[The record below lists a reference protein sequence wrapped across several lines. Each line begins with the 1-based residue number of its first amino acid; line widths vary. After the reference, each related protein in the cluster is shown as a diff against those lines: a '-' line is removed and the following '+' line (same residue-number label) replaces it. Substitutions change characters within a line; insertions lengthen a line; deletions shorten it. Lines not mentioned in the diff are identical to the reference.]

1 MATTQW
7 DIVGGEYIAS
17 AVKAT
22 QYPEDTIEEVAF
34 IGRSNVGKSSL
45 LNSLARRKG
54 LARVS
59 SSPGKTQTINF
70 YAFQAKRNEE
80 NQPLRH
86 TFYAV
91 DLPGYGFARTSKGNK
106 NEWSAFI
113 CKYMENSRDLKLV
126 CLLMDIRHAPM
137 DSDIDCYQWLLAL
150 GLPILV
156 ILTKSDKLNK
166 SAVISQLALYK
177 KTFGLDDDHILTYTS
192 TAHTNRRD
200 LINRIMTYLEPG
212 KGSAQARE

>member
-1 MATTQW
+1 MVMTQW
-7 DIVGGEYIAS
+7 DIVGGEFVAS

-22 QYPEDTIEEVAF
+22 QYPQDTVDEVAF

-70 YAFQAKRNEE
+70 YSFRAKKTTEKE
-80 NQPLRH
+80 PLRH

-91 DLPGYGFARTSKGNK
+91 DLPGYGFARTSQSQK
-106 NEWSAFI
+106 NQWSAFI

-126 CLLMDIRHAPM
+126 CILMDIRHAPM
-137 DSDIDCYQWLLAL
+137 ESDIDCYQWLLSL
-150 GLPILV
+150 GIPLMI

-166 SAVISQLALYK
+166 GAVAAQKELYK
-177 KTFGLDDDHILTYTS
+177 KTFGLDDDRILTYTS
-192 TAHTNRRD
+192 TAHTNRRE
-200 LINRIMTYLEPG
+200 LIELILATLG
-212 KGSAQARE
+212 H

>member
-1 MATTQW
+1 MVMTQW
-7 DIVGGEYIAS
+7 DIVGGEFVAS

-22 QYPEDTIEEVAF
+22 QYPQDTVDEVAF

-70 YAFQAKRNEE
+70 YSFRAKKTTEKE
-80 NQPLRH
+80 PLRH

-91 DLPGYGFARTSKGNK
+91 DLPGYGFARTSQSQK
-106 NEWSAFI
+106 NQWSAFI

-126 CLLMDIRHAPM
+126 CILMDIRHAPM
-137 DSDIDCYQWLLAL
+137 ESDIDCYQWLLSL
-150 GLPILV
+150 GIPLMI

-166 SAVISQLALYK
+166 GAVAAQKELYK
-177 KTFGLDDDHILTYTS
+177 KTFGLDDDRILTKS
-192 TAHTNRRD
+192 LQCDHRPA
-200 LINRIMTYLEPG
+200 P
-212 KGSAQARE
+212 

>member
-1 MATTQW
+1 MVMTQW
-7 DIVGGEYIAS
+7 DIVGGEFVAS

-22 QYPEDTIEEVAF
+22 QYPQDTVDEVAF

-70 YAFQAKRNEE
+70 YSFRAKKTTEKE
-80 NQPLRH
+80 PLRH

-91 DLPGYGFARTSKGNK
+91 DLPGYGFARTSQSQK
-106 NEWSAFI
+106 NQWSAFI

-126 CLLMDIRHAPM
+126 CILMDIRHAPM
-137 DSDIDCYQWLLAL
+137 ESDIDCYQWLLSL
-150 GLPILV
+150 GIPLMI

-166 SAVISQLALYK
+166 GAVAAQKELYK
-177 KTFGLDDDHILTYTS
+177 KTFGLDDDRILTYTS
-192 TAHTNRRD
+192 TAHTNRRG
-200 LINRIMTYLEPG
+200 LNERILATLG
-212 KGSAQARE
+212 H

>member
-1 MATTQW
+1 MVMTQW
-7 DIVGGEYIAS
+7 DIVGGEFVAS

-22 QYPEDTIEEVAF
+22 QYPQDTVDEVAF

-70 YAFQAKRNEE
+70 YSFRAKKTTEKE
-80 NQPLRH
+80 PLRH

-91 DLPGYGFARTSKGNK
+91 DLPGYGFARTSQSQK
-106 NEWSAFI
+106 NQWSAFI

-126 CLLMDIRHAPM
+126 CILMDIRHAPM
-137 DSDIDCYQWLLAL
+137 ESDIDCYQWLLSL
-150 GLPILV
+150 GIPLMI

-166 SAVISQLALYK
+166 GAVAAQKELYK
-177 KTFGLDDDHILTYTS
+177 KTFGLDDDRILTYTS
-192 TAHTNRRD
+192 TAHTNRRE
-200 LINRIMTYLEPG
+200 LIERILVTLG
-212 KGSAQARE
+212 H

>member
-1 MATTQW
+1 MVMTQW
-7 DIVGGEYIAS
+7 DIVGGEFVAS

-22 QYPEDTIEEVAF
+22 QYPQDTVDEVAF

-54 LARVS
+54 LARGS

-70 YAFQAKRNEE
+70 YSFRAKKTTEKE
-80 NQPLRH
+80 PLRH

-91 DLPGYGFARTSKGNK
+91 DLPGYGFARTSQSQK
-106 NEWSAFI
+106 NQWSAFI

-126 CLLMDIRHAPM
+126 CILMDIRHAPM
-137 DSDIDCYQWLLAL
+137 ESDIDCYQWLLSL
-150 GLPILV
+150 GIPLMI

-166 SAVISQLALYK
+166 GAVAAQKELYK
-177 KTFGLDDDHILTYTS
+177 KTFGLDDDRILTYTS
-192 TAHTNRRD
+192 TAHTNRRE
-200 LINRIMTYLEPG
+200 LIERILATLG
-212 KGSAQARE
+212 H

>member
-1 MATTQW
+1 MVMTQW
-7 DIVGGEYIAS
+7 DIVGGEFVAS

-22 QYPEDTIEEVAF
+22 QYPQDTVDEVAF

-70 YAFQAKRNEE
+70 YSFRAKKTTEKE
-80 NQPLRH
+80 PLRH

-91 DLPGYGFARTSKGNK
+91 DLPGYGFARTSQSQK
-106 NEWSAFI
+106 NQWSAFI

-126 CLLMDIRHAPM
+126 CILMDIRHAPM
-137 DSDIDCYQWLLAL
+137 ESDIDCYQWLLSL
-150 GLPILV
+150 GIPLMI

-166 SAVISQLALYK
+166 GAVAAQKELYK
-177 KTFGLDDDHILTYTS
+177 KTFGLDDDRILTYTS
-192 TAHTNRRD
+192 TAHTNRRE
-200 LINRIMTYLEPG
+200 LIERILATFG
-212 KGSAQARE
+212 H

>member
-1 MATTQW
+1 MVMTQW
-7 DIVGGEYIAS
+7 DIVGGEFVAS

-22 QYPEDTIEEVAF
+22 QYPQDTVDEVAF

-70 YAFQAKRNEE
+70 YSFRAKKTTEKE
-80 NQPLRH
+80 PLRH

-91 DLPGYGFARTSKGNK
+91 DLPGYGFARTSQSQK
-106 NEWSAFI
+106 NQWSAFI

-126 CLLMDIRHAPM
+126 CILMDIRHAPM
-137 DSDIDCYQWLLAL
+137 ESDIDCYQWLLSL
-150 GLPILV
+150 GIPLMI

-166 SAVISQLALYK
+166 GAVAAQKELYK
-177 KTFGLDDDHILTYTS
+177 KTFGLDDDRILTYTS
-192 TAHTNRRD
+192 TAHTNRRE
-200 LINRIMTYLEPG
+200 LIEVLCQILG
-212 KGSAQARE
+212 C

>member
-1 MATTQW
+1 MVMTQW
-7 DIVGGEYIAS
+7 DIVGGEFVAS

-22 QYPEDTIEEVAF
+22 QYPQDTVDEVAF
-34 IGRSNVGKSSL
+34 IGRSNGGKSSL

-70 YAFQAKRNEE
+70 YSFRAKKTTEKE
-80 NQPLRH
+80 PLRH

-91 DLPGYGFARTSKGNK
+91 DLPGYGFARTSQSQK
-106 NEWSAFI
+106 NQWSAFI

-126 CLLMDIRHAPM
+126 CILMDIRHAPM
-137 DSDIDCYQWLLAL
+137 ESDIDCYQWLLSL
-150 GLPILV
+150 GIPLMI

-166 SAVISQLALYK
+166 GAVAAQKELYK
-177 KTFGLDDDHILTYTS
+177 KTFGLDDDRILTYTS
-192 TAHTNRRD
+192 TAHTNRRE
-200 LINRIMTYLEPG
+200 LIERILATLG
-212 KGSAQARE
+212 H

>member
-1 MATTQW
+1 MVMTQW
-7 DIVGGEYIAS
+7 DIVGGEFVAS

-22 QYPEDTIEEVAF
+22 QYPQDTVDEVAF

-70 YAFQAKRNEE
+70 YSFRAKKTTEKE
-80 NQPLRH
+80 PLRH

-91 DLPGYGFARTSKGNK
+91 DLPGYGFARTSQSQK
-106 NEWSAFI
+106 NQWSAFI

-126 CLLMDIRHAPM
+126 CILMDIRHAPM
-137 DSDIDCYQWLLAL
+137 ESDIDCYQWLLSL
-150 GLPILV
+150 GIPLMI

-166 SAVISQLALYK
+166 GAVAAQKELYK
-177 KTFGLDDDHILTYTS
+177 KTFGLDDDRILTYTS
-192 TAHTNRRD
+192 TAHTNRRE
-200 LINRIMTYLEPG
+200 LIERSLATLG
-212 KGSAQARE
+212 H

>member
-1 MATTQW
+1 MVMTQW
-7 DIVGGEYIAS
+7 DIVGGEFVAS

-22 QYPEDTIEEVAF
+22 QYPQDTVDEVAF

-70 YAFQAKRNEE
+70 YSFRAKKTTEKE
-80 NQPLRH
+80 PLRH

-91 DLPGYGFARTSKGNK
+91 DLPGYGFARTSQSQK
-106 NEWSAFI
+106 NQWSAFI

-126 CLLMDIRHAPM
+126 CILMDIRHAPM
-137 DSDIDCYQWLLAL
+137 ESDIDCYQWLLSL
-150 GLPILV
+150 GIPLMI

-166 SAVISQLALYK
+166 GAVAAQKELYK
-177 KTFGLDDDHILTYTS
+177 KTFGLDDDRILTYTS
-192 TAHTNRRD
+192 TAHTNRRE
-200 LINRIMTYLEPG
+200 LIERILPTLGHCTP
-212 KGSAQARE
+212 

>member
-1 MATTQW
+1 MTQW
-7 DIVGGEYIAS
+7 DIVGGEFVAS

-22 QYPEDTIEEVAF
+22 QYPQDTVDEVAF

-70 YAFQAKRNEE
+70 YSFRAKKTTEKE
-80 NQPLRH
+80 PLRH

-91 DLPGYGFARTSKGNK
+91 DLPGYGFARTSQSQK
-106 NEWSAFI
+106 NQWSAFI

-126 CLLMDIRHAPM
+126 CILMDIRHAPM
-137 DSDIDCYQWLLAL
+137 ESDIDCYQWLLSL
-150 GLPILV
+150 GIPLMI

-166 SAVISQLALYK
+166 GAVAAQKELYK
-177 KTFGLDDDHILTYTS
+177 KTFGLDDDRILTYTS
-192 TAHTNRRD
+192 TAHTNRRE
-200 LINRIMTYLEPG
+200 LIEGILATLG
-212 KGSAQARE
+212 H

>member
-1 MATTQW
+1 MTQW
-7 DIVGGEYIAS
+7 DIVGGEFVAS

-22 QYPEDTIEEVAF
+22 QYPQDTVDEVAF

-70 YAFQAKRNEE
+70 YSFRAKKTTEKE
-80 NQPLRH
+80 PLRH

-91 DLPGYGFARTSKGNK
+91 DLPGYGFARTSQSQK
-106 NEWSAFI
+106 NQWSAFI

-126 CLLMDIRHAPM
+126 CILMDIRHAPM
-137 DSDIDCYQWLLAL
+137 ESDIDCYQWLLSL
-150 GLPILV
+150 GIPLMI

-166 SAVISQLALYK
+166 GAVAAQKELYK
-177 KTFGLDDDHILTYTS
+177 KTFGLDDDRILTYTS
-192 TAHTNRRD
+192 TAHTNRQE
-200 LINRIMTYLEPG
+200 LIERILATLG
-212 KGSAQARE
+212 H

>member
-1 MATTQW
+1 MVMTQW
-7 DIVGGEYIAS
+7 DIVGGEFVAS

-22 QYPEDTIEEVAF
+22 QYPQDTVDEVAF

-70 YAFQAKRNEE
+70 YSFRAKKTTEKE
-80 NQPLRH
+80 PLRH

-91 DLPGYGFARTSKGNK
+91 DLPGYGFARTSQRQK
-106 NEWSAFI
+106 NQWSAFI

-126 CLLMDIRHAPM
+126 CILMDIRHAPM
-137 DSDIDCYQWLLAL
+137 ESDIDCYQWLLSL
-150 GLPILV
+150 GIPLMI

-166 SAVISQLALYK
+166 GAVAAQKELYK
-177 KTFGLDDDHILTYTS
+177 KTFGLDDARILTYTS
-192 TAHTNRRD
+192 TAHTNRRE
-200 LINRIMTYLEPG
+200 LIERILATL
-212 KGSAQARE
+212 

>member
-1 MATTQW
+1 MVMTQW
-7 DIVGGEYIAS
+7 DIVGGEFVAS

-22 QYPEDTIEEVAF
+22 QYPQDTVDEVAF

-70 YAFQAKRNEE
+70 YSFRAKKTTEKE
-80 NQPLRH
+80 PLRH

-91 DLPGYGFARTSKGNK
+91 DLPGYGFARTSQSQK
-106 NEWSAFI
+106 NQWSAFI

-126 CLLMDIRHAPM
+126 CILMDIRHAPM
-137 DSDIDCYQWLLAL
+137 ESDIDCYQWLLSL
-150 GLPILV
+150 GIPLMI
-156 ILTKSDKLNK
+156 ILTRSD
-166 SAVISQLALYK
+166 K
-177 KTFGLDDDHILTYTS
+177 KTFGLDDDRILTYTS
-192 TAHTNRRD
+192 TAHTNRRE
-200 LINRIMTYLEPG
+200 LIERILATLG
-212 KGSAQARE
+212 H

>member
-1 MATTQW
+1 MTQW
-7 DIVGGEYIAS
+7 DIVGGEFVAS

-22 QYPEDTIEEVAF
+22 QYPQDTVDEVAF

-70 YAFQAKRNEE
+70 YSFRAKKTTEKE
-80 NQPLRH
+80 PLRH

-91 DLPGYGFARTSKGNK
+91 DLPGYGFARTSQSQK
-106 NEWSAFI
+106 NQWSAFI

-126 CLLMDIRHAPM
+126 CILMDIRHAPM
-137 DSDIDCYQWLLAL
+137 ESDIDCYQWLLSL
-150 GLPILV
+150 GIPLMI

-166 SAVISQLALYK
+166 GAVAAQKELYK
-177 KTFGLDDDHILTYTS
+177 KTFGLDDDRILTYTS
-192 TAHTNRRD
+192 TAHTNRRE
-200 LINRIMTYLEPG
+200 LIERILDTLG
-212 KGSAQARE
+212 H

>member
-1 MATTQW
+1 MTQW
-7 DIVGGEYIAS
+7 DIVGGEFVAS

-22 QYPEDTIEEVAF
+22 QYPQDTVDEVAF

-70 YAFQAKRNEE
+70 YSFRAKKTTEKE
-80 NQPLRH
+80 PLRH

-91 DLPGYGFARTSKGNK
+91 DLPGYGFARTSQSQK
-106 NEWSAFI
+106 NQWSAFI

-126 CLLMDIRHAPM
+126 CILMDIRHAPM
-137 DSDIDCYQWLLAL
+137 ESDIDCYQWLLSL
-150 GLPILV
+150 GIPLMI

-166 SAVISQLALYK
+166 GAVAAQKELYK
-177 KTFGLDDDHILTYTS
+177 KTFGLDDDRILTYTS
-192 TAHTNRRD
+192 TAHPNRRE
-200 LINRIMTYLEPG
+200 LIERILATLG
-212 KGSAQARE
+212 H

>member
-1 MATTQW
+1 MTQW
-7 DIVGGEYIAS
+7 DIVGGEFVAS

-22 QYPEDTIEEVAF
+22 QYPQDTVDEVAF

-70 YAFQAKRNEE
+70 YSFRAKKTTEKE
-80 NQPLRH
+80 PLRH

-91 DLPGYGFARTSKGNK
+91 DLPGYGFARTSQSQK
-106 NEWSAFI
+106 NQWSAFI

-126 CLLMDIRHAPM
+126 CILMDIRHAPM
-137 DSDIDCYQWLLAL
+137 ESDIDCYQWLLSL
-150 GLPILV
+150 GIPLMI

-166 SAVISQLALYK
+166 GAVAAQKELYK
-177 KTFGLDDDHILTYTS
+177 KTFGLDDDRILTYTS
-192 TAHTNRRD
+192 TAHTNRRCSST
-200 LINRIMTYLEPG
+200 L
-212 KGSAQARE
+212 

>member
-1 MATTQW
+1 MVMTQW
-7 DIVGGEYIAS
+7 DIVGGEFVAS

-22 QYPEDTIEEVAF
+22 QYPQDTVDEVAF

-70 YAFQAKRNEE
+70 YSFRAKKTTEKE
-80 NQPLRH
+80 PLRH

-91 DLPGYGFARTSKGNK
+91 DLPGYGFARTSQSQK
-106 NEWSAFI
+106 NQWSAFI

-126 CLLMDIRHAPM
+126 CILMDIRHAPM
-137 DSDIDCYQWLLAL
+137 ESDIDCYQWLLSL
-150 GLPILV
+150 GIPLMI

-166 SAVISQLALYK
+166 GAVAAQKELYK
-177 KTFGLDDDHILTYTS
+177 KTFGLDDDRILTYTS
-192 TAHTNRRD
+192 TAYTNRRE
-200 LINRIMTYLEPG
+200 LIERILATLG
-212 KGSAQARE
+212 H

>member
-1 MATTQW
+1 MVMTQW
-7 DIVGGEYIAS
+7 DIVGGEFVAS

-22 QYPEDTIEEVAF
+22 QYPQDTVDEVAF

-70 YAFQAKRNEE
+70 YSFRAKKTTEKE
-80 NQPLRH
+80 PLRH

-91 DLPGYGFARTSKGNK
+91 DLPGYGFARTSQSQK
-106 NEWSAFI
+106 NQWSAFI

-126 CLLMDIRHAPM
+126 CILMDIRHAPM
-137 DSDIDCYQWLLAL
+137 ESDIDCYQWLLSL
-150 GLPILV
+150 GIPLMI

-166 SAVISQLALYK
+166 GAVAAQKELYK
-177 KTFGLDDDHILTYTS
+177 KTFGLDDRILTYTS
-192 TAHTNRRD
+192 TAHTNRRE
-200 LINRIMTYLEPG
+200 LIERILATLG
-212 KGSAQARE
+212 H

>member
-1 MATTQW
+1 M
-7 DIVGGEYIAS
+7 D
-17 AVKAT
+17 
-22 QYPEDTIEEVAF
+22 EVAF

-70 YAFQAKRNEE
+70 YSFRAKKTTEKE
-80 NQPLRH
+80 PLRH

-91 DLPGYGFARTSKGNK
+91 DLPGYGFARTSQSQK
-106 NEWSAFI
+106 NQWSAFI

-126 CLLMDIRHAPM
+126 CMI
-137 DSDIDCYQWLLAL
+137 
-150 GLPILV
+150 

-166 SAVISQLALYK
+166 GAVAAQKELYK
-177 KTFGLDDDHILTYTS
+177 KTFGLDDDRILTYTS
-192 TAHTNRRD
+192 TAHTNRRE
-200 LINRIMTYLEPG
+200 LIERILATLG
-212 KGSAQARE
+212 H